1 MPRIVKELTLEEI
14 AVKKE
19 EKRLKQ
25 LQFCKNWVAKNK
37 AKQIQISAD
46 YYARNKVEYNRK
58 CCIYSKNKR
67 ELKKAELL
75 SKNHEVPQN
84 PENPEPLGVFEEN

>member
-1 MPRIVKELTLEEI
+1 MPRIVKELTLEEM
-14 AVKKE
+14 AVRKE
-19 EKRLKQ
+19 QKRLKQ
-25 LQFCKNWVAKNK
+25 LQYCKNWVAKNK

-46 YYARNKVEYNRK
+46 YYARNKVEYNKK

-75 SKNHEVPQN
+75 SQKTEVPHN
-84 PENPEPLGVFEEN
+84 PENPHPLGEN